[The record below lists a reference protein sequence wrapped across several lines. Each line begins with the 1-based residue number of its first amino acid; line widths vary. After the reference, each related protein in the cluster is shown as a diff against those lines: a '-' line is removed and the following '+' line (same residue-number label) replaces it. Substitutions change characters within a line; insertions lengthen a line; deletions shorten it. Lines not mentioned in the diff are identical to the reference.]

1 MASSGVEM
9 DQLGRLLAERWRRML
24 LRISLRIPSRLA
36 TTGLSWLRTH
46 WNYRDQSMFRN
57 RHA

>member
-36 TTGLSWLRTH
+36 TTGTGDLLVPAPWTRVAIAM
-46 WNYRDQSMFRN
+46 REG
-57 RHA
+57 